1 MDFSF
6 RLRPNVSTIIM
17 LRTYQAFETHY
28 VHQTILSSNLYKH
41 YLEVLQVKQENV
53 LEGTKNKHRRK
64 QSYKNLEPCEVYLVN
79 LMFLK

>member
-6 RLRPNVSTIIM
+6 PLGPYVSTM

-41 YLEVLQVKQENV
+41 NLEVLKVKQEKV
-53 LEGTKNKHRRK
+53 LEGT
-64 QSYKNLEPCEVYLVN
+64 NLEPMCEVYLVN